1 MNGTHLTARKPLA
14 LMALATLGL
23 LPAACGSSGSSG
35 TAGGS
40 SSSSAAAG
48 GSSSSPATSA
58 AATTSTGGASMSGR
72 DVNVSETEFTISLPT
87 MTFTPG
93 EHTFKIT
100 NKGTITHALE
110 IDGPGVSDRKSA
122 ALSPGAS
129 TSMTVTLQ
137 KGTYEVYCPVDGH
150 KASGMQT
157 MITVH

>member
-1 MNGTHLTARKPLA
+1 MFGTHLMARKPLA

-40 SSSSAAAG
+40 G
-48 GSSSSPATSA
+48 SSPASSA

-110 IDGPGVSDRKSA
+110 IDGPGVSDRKSDA
-122 ALSPGAS
+122 VSPGAS

-150 KASGMQT
+150 RASGMQT

>member
-1 MNGTHLTARKPLA
+1 MRQQRVIGHGRWERQLP
-14 LMALATLGL
+14 GL
-23 LPAACGSSGSSG
+23 VGCRDDVD
-35 TAGGS
+35 
-40 SSSSAAAG
+40 
-48 GSSSSPATSA
+48 
-58 AATTSTGGASMSGR
+58 GGASMSGR

-110 IDGPGVSDRKSA
+110 IDGPGVSDRKSE

-150 KASGMQT
+150 KARGMQT
-157 MITVH
+157 KITVQ

>member
-35 TAGGS
+35 T
-40 SSSSAAAG
+40 AG

-110 IDGPGVSDRKSA
+110 IDGPGVSDRKSDA
-122 ALSPGAS
+122 VSPGAS